1 MTAPAAEGSPLGLHR
16 VVSPR
21 GVLPQAAD
29 RLDPDPRLREDEV
42 RVDVELLN
50 LDAASYR
57 QLHEEHGGDGDAIRD
72 TVCRIVRERGKM
84 HNPVTGS
91 GGMLIGT
98 VAEAGARA
106 RLGLRPGDRVASLVS
121 LTLTPL
127 ELTDGL
133 RSWDGLSE
141 RVPARGHAILFGR
154 SVAAVL
160 PPDLPDELCLAVLD
174 VCGAPALAARTVA
187 EAAAGGGAAPSVAV
201 LGASGKSG
209 SLVLAAARRAGAGR
223 LVGVVPDAAEEAALA
238 ATGLADTV
246 LRADARDAVA
256 LSGAL
261 AGCGGPADI
270 TVVCT
275 DVPGCEHAAILA
287 TRDGG
292 TVVFFSMATSFPA
305 AALGAEG
312 LGADVRMLI
321 GNGYQPGHAE
331 AALDLV
337 RTEPAVRGLLE
348 RRVTAEA
355 PAPAPSTTGQAGT
368 ESATGPVEPTG
379 GAGETGAPVPSPP
392 PDVAVALGDFE
403 AATSPRAARSVV
415 PAVSPEAARSV
426 VPAVSPE
433 AARSVVPAVPP
444 EAAGPVAPAVLP
456 EAAGAGVPAAPPAA
470 VAPEASAG
478 LLGTAAPATPVT
490 SRATTSP
497 RPAARLGLDGELVR
511 RARVLAARVGRPVVD
526 MARTHTT
533 VAVERAALRLAGLSG
548 ADPEGIPWANRLVDA
563 VRDQVGLEHGVALPV
578 WHALREGAAPDLAG
592 LAARATARSVGF
604 RLPEG
609 ADADRA
615 VRDAR
620 RAMAR
625 GIAVIDGR
633 RAERERMLRRW
644 GRTAGP
650 LIYLIVATGDIH
662 EDVRQ
667 AVAAARGGADVIAV
681 IRSTGQ
687 SLLDYVPDGATRE
700 GFAGTYATQ
709 ENFRLMR
716 AALDGVSAELGRYVR
731 LTNYASGLCMP
742 EIAVLA
748 GLERLDMMLNDSMYG
763 ILFRDINPV
772 RTFVD
777 QRFSRQLHARAGIV
791 INTGEDNYLTTAD
804 AMQAAHTVTAS
815 QLLNEYFGKEAGL
828 TDAQLGLGHA
838 FEIDPDLPDSFR
850 MELAH
855 ALLAR
860 ELFPDAPLKWMPPTK
875 HMTGDIFRGYLLNG
889 FFNLAGALT
898 RQDILLVGM
907 MTEAVVTPFLSDR
920 DLALQNVRYVMQ
932 AAGALEEDF
941 RPAPGGTI
949 ARRAESVLREAVGLL
964 ERICDR
970 GLLDAI
976 DAGTFGGTRR
986 PADGGRGRDGVAERA
1001 PGYRNPAVELLENP
1015 PTDSDHCE
1023 TAGAPAAARPAP
1035 REGADRP

>member
-1 MTAPAAEGSPLGLHR
+1 MNASSQRPGSPLGLHR
-16 VVSPR
+16 VLAPE
-21 GVLPQAAD
+21 GVLPQAAL
-29 RLDPDPRLREDEV
+29 RLDPDPRLRDDEL
-42 RVDVELLN
+42 RIDVEYLN

-57 QLHEEHGGDGDAIRD
+57 QLHEEHDGDGAAIREA
-72 TVCRIVRERGKM
+72 VRAIVAERGKM

-98 VAEAGARA
+98 VAEAGPETP
-106 RLGLRPGDRVASLVS
+106 LGLKPGERVASLVS

-133 RSWDGLSE
+133 RDWDGLGE

-160 PPDLPDELCLAVLD
+160 PADLPDELSLAVLD
-174 VCGAPALAARTVA
+174 VCGAPALTGRTVA
-187 EAAAGGGAAPSVAV
+187 EYAARTGRAPSVAV
-201 LGASGKSG
+201 LGAAGKSG
-209 SLVLAAARRAGAGR
+209 SLALAAARRAGAGR
-223 LVGVVPDAAEEAALA
+223 LVGVVPDAAEETALGDS
-238 ATGLADTV
+238 GLAGTV

-256 LSGAL
+256 LGEAL
-261 AGCGGPADI
+261 AAHGGPADI

-275 DVPGCEHAAILA
+275 DVPGCEHAAVLA
-287 TRDGG
+287 TADGG
-292 TVVFFSMATSFPA
+292 TVAFFSMATSFPA

-312 LGADVRMLI
+312 LRADVTMLI

-331 AALDLV
+331 HALDLI
-337 RTEPAVRGLLE
+337 RTEPGVRALFE
-348 RRVTAEA
+348 RRIAAPVRPERS
-355 PAPAPSTTGQAGT
+355 PAPTATPVTEPTADPAAGT
-368 ESATGPVEPTG
+368 A
-379 GAGETGAPVPSPP
+379 AET
-392 PDVAVALGDFE
+392 
-403 AATSPRAARSVV
+403 
-415 PAVSPEAARSV
+415 
-426 VPAVSPE
+426 
-433 AARSVVPAVPP
+433 
-444 EAAGPVAPAVLP
+444 
-456 EAAGAGVPAAPPAA
+456 PPAA
-470 VAPEASAG
+470 VSARTPG
-478 LLGTAAPATPVT
+478 ATTAPAGK
-490 SRATTSP
+490 
-497 RPAARLGLDGELVR
+497 LGLDPRLVR
-511 RARVLAARVGRPVVD
+511 RARELAARAGGAVVD
-526 MARTHTT
+526 MARSHTT

-548 ADPEGIPWANRLVDA
+548 ADAEGIPWANRLVDA

-578 WHALREGAAPDLAG
+578 WHALRTGSCRDLTE
-592 LAARATARSVGF
+592 LAARATARDVSF

-609 ADADRA
+609 AAADGA
-615 VRDAR
+615 VADAR
-620 RAMAR
+620 RAMA
-625 GIAVIDGR
+625 GGLALIDGR
-633 RAERERMLRRW
+633 RRERDRLIGQW
-644 GRTAGP
+644 GEPTGP

-687 SLLDYVPDGATRE
+687 SLLDYVPHGATRE
-700 GFAGTYATQ
+700 GYAGTYATQ

-716 AALDGVSAELGRYVR
+716 AALDEVSAELGRYIR

-804 AMQAAHTVTAS
+804 AMDAAHTVTAS

-838 FEIDPDLPDSFR
+838 FEIDPELPDSFR

-860 ELFPDAPLKWMPPTK
+860 ELFPDAPLKWMPPTR

-898 RQDILLVGM
+898 RQNILLVGM

-920 DLALQNVRYVMQ
+920 DLALQNVRYVMD

-941 RPAPGGTI
+941 RPAPGGAI
-949 ARRAESVLREAVGLL
+949 VRRADVVLREAVDLL
-964 ERICDR
+964 ERIGEH

-976 DAGTFGGTRR
+976 AAGTFGGMRR
-986 PADGGRGRDGVAERA
+986 PVDGGRGRDGVATCA
-1001 PGYRNPAVELLENP
+1001 PGYRNPAVELLESSREP
-1015 PTDSDHCE
+1015 D
-1023 TAGAPAAARPAP
+1023 
-1035 REGADRP
+1035 REGEDPR